1 MEGILSVN
9 ELHGRN
15 EHRRAR
21 TINQVNQYANNF
33 SKVADF
39 VDLSSSENTG
49 EAHAMFDL
57 MNAIKK
63 KANEN
68 LEETK
73 L

>member
-1 MEGILSVN
+1 
-9 ELHGRN
+9 
-15 EHRRAR
+15 
-21 TINQVNQYANNF
+21 
-33 SKVADF
+33 

-49 EAHAMFDL
+49 EAHAMSDL